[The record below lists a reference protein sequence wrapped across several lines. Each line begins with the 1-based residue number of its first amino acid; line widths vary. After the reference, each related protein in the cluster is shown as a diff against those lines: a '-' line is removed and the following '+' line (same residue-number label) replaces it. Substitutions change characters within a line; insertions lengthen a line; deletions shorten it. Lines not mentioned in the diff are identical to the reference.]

1 MAKIQNVTKLV
12 VIKKIANSWEKDG
25 KAGKSFKLIVLQGD
39 NSETLSCT
47 EDVLNSVE
55 EFKEYHFVTD
65 YNTDYKSLRIVG
77 VIDNKK

>member
-25 KAGKSFKLIVLQGD
+25 KSGKSFKLIVLQGD

-47 EDVLNSVE
+47 EEVLNLVE
-55 EFKEYHFVTD
+55 EYKEYHFVTD

-77 VIDNKK
+77 LIDNNK